1 MSFILL
7 FSTYFF
13 IEEIFIFLKADG
25 KILTYSKDYYYIRIW
40 GFPLTLFTFA
50 IFGIFRGL
58 QNTFWPMIIASFGAI
73 INIGLDFL
81 LVYGI
86 DNFINPMGVKGAA
99 WASLISQLIMAILA
113 LSLLL
118 YKTNVSLRLK
128 RILHP
133 ELKRLVTMSFN
144 LFIRSIAL
152 NIALLLAVREAT
164 SLGKEYIAAHTIV
177 IRPDGLG
184 CIEIKPGTATKV
196 PMLIFTGQI
205 KIPWA
210 GVAGHQHEP

>member
-1 MSFILL
+1 MVLAQTRSAISAIISQNLGAGNLKSLRFFPAQAILFNVLLSFILL

-73 INIGLDFL
+73 INIVLDII
-81 LVYGI
+81 LVYGV
-86 DNFINPMGVKGAA
+86 DNFIDPMGVKGAA
-99 WASLISQLIMAILA
+99 WASLIAQLIMAILS

-128 RILHP
+128 RVLHP

-144 LFIRSIAL
+144 LFIRS
-152 NIALLLAVREAT
+152 
-164 SLGKEYIAAHTIV
+164 
-177 IRPDGLG
+177 
-184 CIEIKPGTATKV
+184 
-196 PMLIFTGQI
+196 
-205 KIPWA
+205 
-210 GVAGHQHEP
+210 